1 MAIEISAKDVMKL
14 RTVTGAGMMDCK
26 EALKASKGDMDAAAD
41 YLRKKG
47 ITKAAKKAER
57 VANEG
62 QVASFVNND
71 KLHGCLVEINCETDF
86 VAKTPD
92 FQNFINNLAEQL
104 ASGGSDG
111 SFGQDALAAYVLADG
126 KSAKEHATDLVA
138 KLGENITLGRAV
150 TYTSDSGFL
159 TKYIH
164 QGGKLGVLVEMNS
177 DGAPTDEIVEF
188 AKDVAMQIAAARP
201 LVVDRSEVPQEW
213 IDKEKEIYREQAL
226 NEGKPE
232 MIIDR
237 IAEGKLKKY
246 FSEVCLLEQPFV
258 KDTDVTIGES
268 LSRLTKD
275 MPNPATIRRFTRIQI
290 GQAG

>member
-1 MAIEISAKDVMKL
+1 MKL
-14 RTVTGAGMMDCK
+14 RTMTGVGMMDCK
-26 EALKASKGDMDAAAD
+26 EALKANDGDMDAAVD

-47 ITKAAKKAER
+47 ITKAAKKSER

-62 QVASFVNND
+62 QVASFVTDD
-71 KLHGCLVEINCETDF
+71 KSRGCLVEVNCETDF
-86 VAKTPD
+86 VAKTPN
-92 FQNFINNLAEQL
+92 FQNFMNDLAQQL
-104 ASGGSDG
+104 VTRDSEGTLD
-111 SFGQDALAAYVLADG
+111 QDTLAAYVMADG
-126 KSAKEHATDLVA
+126 KSAKDHVTGLVA

-150 TYTSDSGFL
+150 TYTTDDGFL

-164 QGGKLGVLVEMNS
+164 QGGKLGVLVEVS
-177 DGAPTDEIVEF
+177 TDGAPAEEIIEF
-188 AKDVAMQIAAARP
+188 SKDVAMQIAASKP

-213 IDKEKEIYREQAL
+213 VDKEKEIYRDQAL

-232 MIIDR
+232 KIIDR
-237 IAEGKLKKY
+237 IAEGKLRKY

-275 MPNPATIRRFTRIQI
+275 TPNPATIRRFARIQI

>member
-1 MAIEISAKDVMKL
+1 LATEINAKDVMKL
-14 RTVTGAGMMDCK
+14 RTMTGVGMMDCK
-26 EALKASKGDMDAAAD
+26 EALKANDGNMDAAVD

-62 QVASFVNND
+62 QVASFVNDD
-71 KLHGCLVEINCETDF
+71 KSRGCLVEVNCETDF

-92 FQNFINNLAEQL
+92 FQKFMNDFVQQL
-104 ASGGSDG
+104 AATNSDG
-111 SFGQDALAAYVLADG
+111 ALDQETLAGFAMTDG
-126 KSAKEHATDLVA
+126 KSAKDHVTDLVA

-150 TYTSDSGFL
+150 TYTTDGGFL

-164 QGGKLGVLVEMNS
+164 QGGKLGVLVEVNT
-177 DGAPTDEIVEF
+177 DGAPAEEIIEF
-188 AKDVAMQIAAARP
+188 AKDVAMQIAAAKP
-201 LVVDRSEVPQEW
+201 QVVDRSEVPQEW

-232 MIIDR
+232 KIIDR
-237 IAEGKLKKY
+237 IAEGKLNKY

-268 LSRLTKD
+268 LSRLTKET
-275 MPNPATIRRFTRIQI
+275 PNPATIRRFARIQI

>member
-1 MAIEISAKDVMKL
+1 MKL

-26 EALKASKGDMDAAAD
+26 EALKASNGDMDAAAD

-57 VANEG
+57 AANEG
-62 QVASFVNND
+62 QVASFVNDD
-71 KLHGCLVEINCETDF
+71 KSRGCLVEINCETDF

-92 FQNFINNLAEQL
+92 FQTFINELAEQL
-104 ASGGSDG
+104 ATRESDK
-111 SFGQDALAAYVLADG
+111 SMDQDALAAYVMADG
-126 KSAKEHATDLVA
+126 KSVKDHATDLVA

-150 TYTSDSGFL
+150 TYASDGGFL

-164 QGGKLGVLVEMNS
+164 QGGKLGVLVEMNT
-177 DGAPTDEIVEF
+177 DGAPTDEVIEF
-188 AKDVAMQIAAARP
+188 AKDLAMQIAAAKP
-201 LVVDRSEVPQEW
+201 LVVDRSEVPQDW

-232 MIIDR
+232 KIIDR
-237 IAEGKLKKY
+237 IAEGKLNKY

-275 MPNPATIRRFTRIQI
+275 MPNPATIRRFARIQI
-290 GQAG
+290 G

>member
-1 MAIEISAKDVMKL
+1 MAVEISAKDVMKL
-14 RTVTGAGMMDCK
+14 RSMTGAGMMDCK
-26 EALKASKGDMDAAAD
+26 EALKANDGDMDAAVD

-47 ITKAAKKAER
+47 ITKAAKKSER
-57 VANEG
+57 AANEG
-62 QVASFVNND
+62 QVASFVTDD
-71 KLHGCLVEINCETDF
+71 KSRGCLVEVNCETDF

-92 FQNFINNLAEQL
+92 FQNFMNDLAQHL
-104 ASGGSDG
+104 AAKDSEGSLD
-111 SFGQDALAAYVLADG
+111 QDTLAAYVMADG
-126 KSAKEHATDLVA
+126 KSAKDHVTALVA

-150 TYTSDSGFL
+150 TYTTDGGFL

-164 QGGKLGVLVEMNS
+164 QGGKLGVLVEVS
-177 DGAPTDEIVEF
+177 TDGVPTEEIIEF
-188 AKDVAMQIAAARP
+188 AKDVAMQIAAAKP
-201 LVVDRSEVPQEW
+201 SVVDRSEVPQERV
-213 IDKEKEIYREQAL
+213 DKEKEIYREQAL

-232 MIIDR
+232 KIIDR
-237 IAEGKLKKY
+237 IAEGKLRKY

-275 MPNPATIRRFTRIQI
+275 TSNPAAIRRFARIQI